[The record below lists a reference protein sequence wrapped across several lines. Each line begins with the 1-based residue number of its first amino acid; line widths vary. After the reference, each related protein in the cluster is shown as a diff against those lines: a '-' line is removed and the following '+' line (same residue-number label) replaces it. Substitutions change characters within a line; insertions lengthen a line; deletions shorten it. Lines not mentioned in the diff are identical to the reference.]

1 MSVIRILPSEISNRI
16 AAGEVIERPASV
28 VKELLE
34 NSLDAGASRVSVLI
48 SQGGRNSIQ
57 VSDNG
62 CGMDRDDALLC
73 LEAHATSKIRESQDI
88 ERIRTLGFRGEAVPS
103 IASVSL
109 FQLQTRQEEHVA
121 GTEVLVDGG
130 TIREVRECGCAPGT
144 SIRVRNL
151 FAHLPARRKFL
162 RGQATEEAHIQEVV
176 LLQAL
181 AHPGVAFELKAEGR
195 TLLKVNATE
204 DGAAR
209 IGMLLGRSI
218 FDSLL
223 PVDYEEAGVR
233 VRGFVARPGV
243 TRSTRREQRIFV
255 NGRPAS
261 ASMIYLGIRDAYQS
275 LVVKGRYPAVVLYL
289 ELPPDHVDVNVH
301 PAKREVRFRDER
313 LVGQITAAAVRKAL
327 RAPVLEATPSLA
339 DEARP
344 GDAPAPSF
352 PTPRIFQPPSQPHL
366 DLPPVVS
373 PARPV
378 MSAPVSGVPPVSLA
392 PEAPAHFADS
402 APPPDMA
409 SLPPPETETAC
420 GAATLASRHSAS
432 SPSGQAAPVPPPVSA
447 VPEMPPPAVSSEE
460 EIRSL
465 EIQGTLAGR
474 YLIALGQRGLV
485 LVDQRAA
492 HERVLFERLLAVAKE
507 RDGKSQPLLLPV
519 TVELSPAD
527 AVLLKKNLAHFQCFG
542 FGVEEFG
549 GQTFLV
555 TAVPP
560 HFPQDNLAGL
570 LRNVLDDVRQS
581 PGMTR
586 RGDEVQVARAA
597 CRCAVSADSV
607 LAPVEQ
613 RQLLNDLA
621 GTEMPYTCPR
631 GRPVMINISLAE
643 LEKRFGRRA

>member
-34 NSLDAGASRVSVLI
+34 NSLDAGASRISVLI
-48 SQGGRNSIQ
+48 TQGGRTSIQ

-109 FQLQTRQEEHVA
+109 FQLQTRQESQVA

-233 VRGFVARPGV
+233 VSGFVARPGV

-339 DEARP
+339 DETRP
-344 GDAPAPSF
+344 GDASAPSF
-352 PTPRIFQPPSQPHL
+352 PTPRIFQSPSQPRL

-373 PARPV
+373 PTRPAV
-378 MSAPVSGVPPVSLA
+378 RVPVAG
-392 PEAPAHFADS
+392 
-402 APPPDMA
+402 APPDSPEPETSASPAGAAPTPDMG
-409 SLPPPETETAC
+409 SLPPPEVETAC
-420 GAATLASRHSAS
+420 GAGTPATV
-432 SPSGQAAPVPPPVSA
+432 PPGQAAMIPPPVSA
-447 VPEMPPPAVSSEE
+447 VPEMPPAAVSSEE

-474 YLIALGQRGLV
+474 YLIALGRRGLV

-527 AVLLKKNLAHFQCFG
+527 AVLLKKNLVHFQCFG
-542 FGVEEFG
+542 FGLEEFG